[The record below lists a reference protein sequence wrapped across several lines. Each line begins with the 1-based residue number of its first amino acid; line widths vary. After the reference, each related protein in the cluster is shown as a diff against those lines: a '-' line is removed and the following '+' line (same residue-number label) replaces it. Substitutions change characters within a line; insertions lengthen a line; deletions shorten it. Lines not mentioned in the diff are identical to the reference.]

1 LTTSSDRTR
10 ATARPE
16 RVLAGAVAILALAC
30 APAAAGRDD
39 AGAPVA
45 GILAAYERAT
55 GAHDAASIEASGTP
69 TGEGLTGTF
78 HRWRAGANEREDEQL
93 GMRSETTLRVGDRA
107 WVRNASGNVRELH
120 GVLRRHVQTDTFID
134 SGAFLRAPQR
144 STFLGYGVLAGR
156 RAWRIEVTADG
167 GDPETLW
174 IDTRTGLPLRVA
186 YVEGDGT
193 MTVDLDDWHD
203 VGGRKIPYRAVTS
216 DGNHSF
222 DVVERTTAVAVGAP
236 IDPLVFAPPT
246 GRVLIAEHVQTIPL
260 VALGDHAACTVTID
274 GHAYTFLIDSGAQ
287 NVLLDTRVAKQL
299 GLAEEGA
306 LEVRGAT
313 RLGGLRVA
321 RLPRLQIGDAV
332 LNDLVVS
339 TLDLGAM
346 LGGVRVDGILG
357 YPFFA
362 SGLVQLDLAH
372 RTMRFGPPGSFVPT
386 GERIDLDVDR
396 EIPEAMVRLDDKVDA
411 PFLVD
416 TGNSGSLLLYRPFAE
431 RHPELVH
438 STGPLL
444 GSFGIGGF
452 NRSYGARLETI
463 SVGPVALAERD
474 VEVVMA
480 TDGAFAD
487 RIDAGNLGLGVL
499 RNFVMTFD
507 LGGSAL
513 YLAAT
518 TS

>member
-1 LTTSSDRTR
+1 M
-10 ATARPE
+10 
-16 RVLAGAVAILALAC
+16 ALAC

-45 GILAAYERAT
+45 AIFAAYERAT
-55 GAHDAASIEASGTP
+55 GAHESAPIETSGTLI
-69 TGEGLTGTF
+69 GEGLTGTF
-78 HRWRAGANEREDEQL
+78 HSWRTGTNERDDEHL

-120 GVLRRHVQTDTFID
+120 GVLQRHVRTDAFID
-134 SGAFLRAPQR
+134 SGDFLRVPERAQ
-144 STFLGYGVLAGR
+144 FLGYSVLAGR
-156 RAWRIEVTADG
+156 RAWRVEVTADG

-174 IDTRTGLPLRVA
+174 IDARTGLPLRIA

-193 MTVDLDDWHD
+193 TTVDLADWHA

-216 DGNHSF
+216 DGNHDF
-222 DVVERTTAVAVGAP
+222 DVVEQTTAVTVGEA
-236 IDPLVFAPPT
+236 IDPRVFAPPT
-246 GRVLIAEHVQTIPL
+246 GRVLVAERAQTVPL

-299 GLAEEGA
+299 GLVEEGA

-321 RLPRLQIGDAV
+321 RLPRMQIGDAE
-332 LNDLVVS
+332 LDDLVVS
-339 TLDLGAM
+339 TLDLGAT
-346 LGGVRVDGILG
+346 LGGIRIDGILG

-362 SGLVQLDLAH
+362 SGLVQLDLAN
-372 RTMRFGPPGSFVPT
+372 RTMRFGPPGSFVPG

-396 EIPEAMVRLDDKVDA
+396 EIPEAMVRLNDKLDA

-416 TGNSGSLLLYRPFAE
+416 TGNSGNLLLYRPFAE
-431 RHPELVH
+431 RHPELVR

-452 NRSYGARLETI
+452 NRSYGARLDAI
-463 SVGPVALAERD
+463 SVGPVALSQRD

-480 TDGAFAD
+480 ADGAFAD

-499 RNFVMTFD
+499 RSFVMTFD